1 MNDHRSIGFFVL
13 VKPMNRPGCLKNR
26 AVEKPAHVKQKNEA
40 REKTAAGKFVRRIKK
55 AIV

>member
-1 MNDHRSIGFFVL
+1 
-13 VKPMNRPGCLKNR
+13 MNRPGCLKNR